1 MSKDRLV
8 PVLKTNNRRLNFDF
22 YVEQIGFTVLLE
34 DAGVVSLGDAQKA
47 LCLEIEEL
55 PANRAFQPQ
64 GKKKLDLMV
73 FRVNSPESVE
83 AGLARG
89 LQFDALY
96 QGPKGWAY
104 LATSP
109 EGDRVLVH
117 SEESVAALN
126 LVDPADYPASFQAG
140 PLKLDQVELEEL
152 RLHVSDKEGSK
163 AHYQR
168 IQWPAN
174 LVFTEAES
182 DYLQAEAGQA
192 WDLFQLRLF
201 QVDWNLEQLQKNLED
216 QEVFVPKRGNFL
228 LATDPYNQLEWW
240 IQAYA

>member
-34 DAGVVSLGDAQKA
+34 DAGVASLGDAQKM

-55 PANRAFQPQ
+55 PANRALQPK

-73 FRVNSPESVE
+73 FRVQSSAAVE

-89 LQFDALY
+89 LRFDELY

-109 EGDRVLVH
+109 EGDRILVH
-117 SEESVAALN
+117 AEESLADLK
-126 LVDPADYPASFQAG
+126 LVEQAEYPETFQAG
-140 PLKLDQVELEEL
+140 PAKLDQVELEEL
-152 RLHVSDKEGSK
+152 RLHVSKQEESE
-163 AHYQR
+163 AFYQR
-168 IQWPAN
+168 LSWPAS
-174 LVFTEAES
+174 LVFTETES
-182 DYLQAEAGQA
+182 DYLSAAAGQT

-201 QVDWNLEQLQKNLED
+201 QADWNLEALQAQFTD

-228 LATDPYNQLEWW
+228 LAEDPHNHVEWW
-240 IQAYA
+240 IQGHA

>member
-8 PVLKTNNRRLNFDF
+8 PVLKTNNRRLNFEF

-34 DAGVVSLGDAQKA
+34 DAGVASLGDAQKA

-55 PANRAFQPQ
+55 PANRALQPK

-73 FRVNSPESVE
+73 FRVQSSEAVE

-89 LQFDALY
+89 LKFDELY

-109 EGDRVLVH
+109 EGDRILVH
-117 SEESVAALN
+117 AEESLADLK
-126 LVDPADYPASFQAG
+126 LVEQTDYPEKFQAG
-140 PLKLDQVELEEL
+140 PAKLDQVELEEL
-152 RLHVSDKEGSK
+152 RLHVSNKEESE
-163 AHYQR
+163 AFYQR
-168 IQWPAN
+168 LSWPIS

-182 DYLQAEAGQA
+182 DYLSVTAGQT

-201 QVDWNLEQLQKNLED
+201 QADWNLEALQSQFTD
-216 QEVFVPKRGNFL
+216 QEVFIPKRGNFL
-228 LATDPYNQLEWW
+228 LAEDPHNHLEWW
-240 IQAYA
+240 IQGHA